1 MMLPVGRRF
10 SSLVLTEGG
19 VELRRD
25 AVRPRDRDPKLL
37 LAPTLV
43 GVCRSDLKEIAGQRA
58 VRRDFGHELVA
69 DVLASDP
76 PGILTGARVCL
87 DPHPVVER
95 TSGFAELVEISGPE
109 GDLLAALPRL
119 PKDLPAEVAVFVE
132 PLACAVHCVRRWSD
146 ARPPARPPASVAVV
160 GAGMAGCLI
169 AAVLERG
176 GAQVTLWNRSAERLE
191 ELRRRD
197 VLPGIALRSL
207 REEAAERFDD
217 AIVATSTLVR
227 DVFEWAAAHLRPGGN
242 LVLYAGTHP
251 GMDTVP
257 GVDVDAVRRGQ
268 QRVRMPHG
276 DAWLVGSHGAVADDF
291 RAAIDLLADTEN
303 GLGERLRRAI
313 TRRLTLEEA
322 ASVLPEQ
329 VEHAPFGKTVVAFDG
344 GSATA
349 LPEAA

>member
-1 MMLPVGRRF
+1 MTLPVGRRF
-10 SSLVLTEGG
+10 SSLVVAAGG
-19 VELRRD
+19 VELRRE
-25 AVRPRDRDPKLL
+25 AVRPRSRDPKLV

-43 GVCRSDLKEIAGQRA
+43 GVCRSDLKEIAGERA

-69 DVLASDP
+69 DVIASDP
-76 PGILTGARVCL
+76 AGILTGARVCL

-95 TSGFAELVEISGPE
+95 TSGFAELIEISGPE

-119 PKDLPAEVAVFVE
+119 PDHLPAEVAVFVE
-132 PLACAVHCVRRWSD
+132 PLACAVHCVRRWSGE
-146 ARPPARPPASVAVV
+146 RSPGTTPASVAVV

-169 AAVLERG
+169 AAVLEG
-176 GAQVTLWNRSAERLE
+176 EGARVTLWNRSPERLE

-197 VLPGIALRSL
+197 VLPGVALRSL
-207 REEAAERFDD
+207 REDAEERFDD
-217 AIVATSTLVR
+217 VIVATSTLVP
-227 DVFEWAAAHLRPGGN
+227 DVFEWALAHLRPGGSV
-242 LVLYAGTHP
+242 VLYAGTHA

-268 QRVRMPHG
+268 QRVRMPDG

-291 RAAIDLLADTEN
+291 RAAIDLLSDAEN

-313 TRRLTLEEA
+313 VRRLTLEEA

-329 VEHAPFGKTVVAFDG
+329 VGHAPFGKTVVAFDG
-344 GSATA
+344 GPGTA
-349 LPEAA
+349 PREAA